1 MITELLVGDRVLIDG
16 DSYYINQVKNDDM
29 GIYEARNIS
38 NNIVQVNIKNIG
50 RYIHIDEEYNTIVR
64 NMHEV
69 MSQDIMTENKNYC
82 YRYGI
87 LNDRLYRLTAYIGSH
102 DYWNENCLFAHSF
115 PEEVYSNIDY
125 DDEKY
130 VLADYRIFWIRA
142 GKHCNGK
149 KLSEIKEYMVKH
161 PEVVLVKKPS
171 RKNNT
176 DFIISVHNPI
186 FQRYTGNEENN
197 TFDIIRIEMFV
208 RSYPGDMLQRCKDH
222 RKEILDSAINKLRGS
237 KSYRKFGVPINFLK
251 LYDMVLTKDNCV
263 IISFC
268 LKIE

>member
-38 NNIVQVNIKNIG
+38 NNIVQVNIKDIG
-50 RYIHIDEEYNTIVR
+50 RCIHIDEEYNTIVR

-69 MSQDIMTENKNYC
+69 MTQDIMTENKNYC

-87 LNDRLYRLTAYIGSH
+87 LNNRLYRLTAYMGSH

-115 PEEVYSNIDY
+115 PEEVYSNIGY

-130 VLADYRIFWIRA
+130 VLADHRIFWIRA

-208 RSYPGDMLQRCKDH
+208 RLYPGDMLQRCKDH

-263 IISFC
+263 ILSFC
-268 LKIE
+268 LKTE